1 MYVGLETRGELR
13 GGEDCGGDA
22 HCGSGGGVGMGGT
35 RVVGRGNVVFGRANG
50 GWVSCFG
57 V

>member
-22 HCGSGGGVGMGGT
+22 HCGGGVGMGGT
-35 RVVGRGNVVFGRANG
+35 RVIGRGNVVFGRASG